1 MTLMVYVCKLDIK
14 EGGIMIRKTDYALR
28 ILRTLSDGRL
38 YSMKALCASECIPQ
52 PFAYK
57 IVALLRNAGLV
68 QSLPGSKGGCR
79 LAGDLRD
86 FTLLDLIRLIEEDE
100 AINLCLREG
109 HCCEWTQAQNEPCRI
124 HGALEDVQRK
134 INAVYA
140 SYTLHDLILGKT
152 K

>member
-1 MTLMVYVCKLDIK
+1 
-14 EGGIMIRKTDYALR
+14 MIRKTDYALR
-28 ILRTLSDGRL
+28 ILRTLSDGGL

-86 FTLLDLIRLIEEDE
+86 FT
-100 AINLCLREG
+100 
-109 HCCEWTQAQNEPCRI
+109 
-124 HGALEDVQRK
+124 
-134 INAVYA
+134 
-140 SYTLHDLILGKT
+140 
-152 K
+152 

>member
-28 ILRTLSDGRL
+28 ILRTLSDGGL

-68 QSLPGSKGGCR
+68 QSL
-79 LAGDLRD
+79 D
-86 FTLLDLIRLIEEDE
+86 
-100 AINLCLREG
+100 
-109 HCCEWTQAQNEPCRI
+109 
-124 HGALEDVQRK
+124 RK
-134 INAVYA
+134 SVV
-140 SYTLHDLILGKT
+140 
-152 K
+152 